1 MNRAPIMPPTAYRLP
16 PHRKE
21 SSLSRSVAVAT
32 NVPSMPM
39 LYDKTVLP
47 NGVRVVTGPMT
58 GVRSASLIFYYAVGS
73 RFERPAVAGVSHF
86 LEHMLFKGTER
97 RPDPMQIS
105 QELEGVGGVLN
116 AATGRESTNYWC
128 KVPSTHF
135 GLAFDVLA
143 DILRNSV
150 VDQAELDK
158 ERSVIFEE
166 IRSIQDSPEDI
177 VHEVIDEVVWGEQA
191 VGRSIAGSEET
202 VGDVTRDG
210 MVDFWK
216 RNYRPDRLVVAA
228 GGDIRHEQVVELTER
243 YFGDLVADGEPDGYD
258 PGVVEQDAARI
269 RLVNR
274 ETEQAHLCLAMPAL
288 PYSTERRYAQSTIE
302 AVLSSGMSSRL
313 FQEIREKR
321 GLVYS
326 VYGYFRPYADVGQ
339 GVVYAGT
346 DLERVEETVGAIV
359 AELRKLV
366 EEPVPAEELQRTK
379 DLRKGRLL
387 MGLEDSRSVASWIGS
402 QELTYGEI
410 KTPEE
415 VMEKIETVTAEE
427 VQELSQE
434 LFRDDR
440 LNLAVIG
447 PYADPQPF
455 ADLLRL
461 S

>member
-1 MNRAPIMPPTAYRLP
+1 MST
-16 PHRKE
+16 
-21 SSLSRSVAVAT
+21 
-32 NVPSMPM
+32 
-39 LYDKTVLP
+39 LYEKTTLD

-58 GVRSASLIFYYAVGS
+58 GVRSTALIFYYGVGS
-73 RFERPAVAGVSHF
+73 RYEVPKVAGVSHF

-105 QELEGVGGVLN
+105 QEIEGVGGILN
-116 AATGRESTNYWC
+116 AATGREATNYWC
-128 KVPSTHF
+128 KVPSSHF
-135 GLAFDVLA
+135 ALAFDVLA

-150 VDQAELDK
+150 IDAKELDK
-158 ERSVIFEE
+158 ERGVIVEE
-166 IRSIQDSPEDI
+166 IRSINDSPEEL
-177 VHEVIDEVVWGEQA
+177 VHEVIDEVVWGEQG

-202 VGDVTRDG
+202 VGAIDRDA
-210 MVDFWK
+210 MHSFWQ

-228 GGDIRHEQVVELTER
+228 GGDVTHKEVVALTQR
-243 YFGDLVADGEPDGYD
+243 YFGDLGADSSPDEYPLTTND
-258 PGVVEQDAARI
+258 QAETRI
-269 RLVNR
+269 RLIER
-274 ETEQAHLCLAMPAL
+274 DTEQAHLCLAMPAL
-288 PYSTERRYAQSTIE
+288 PYSTERRYVQGTIE

-359 AELRKLV
+359 EELRKLRD
-366 EEPVPAEELQRTK
+366 EPVPAEELRRTK
-379 DLRKGRLL
+379 ELRKGRLQ
-387 MGLEDSRSVASWIGS
+387 MGLEDSRSVASWVGS

-415 VMEKIETVTAEE
+415 VMERIEAVTVEQ
-427 VQELSQE
+427 VQELARE
-434 LFRDDR
+434 LFRADR
-440 LNLAVIG
+440 LNLALIG
-447 PYADPQPF
+447 PYSDPQPF

-461 S
+461 P